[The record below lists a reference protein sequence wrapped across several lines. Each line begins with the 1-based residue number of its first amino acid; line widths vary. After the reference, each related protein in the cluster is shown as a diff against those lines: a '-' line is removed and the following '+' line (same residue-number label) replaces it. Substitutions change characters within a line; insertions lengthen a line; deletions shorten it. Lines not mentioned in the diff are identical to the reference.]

1 MVNIDLA
8 AEPAPSSPS
17 PGGKSPG
24 AAPRPE
30 LTLRAVVLG
39 LILAVVMGAANV
51 YVGLYAGMTVS
62 ASIPA
67 AVMAMLVFRY
77 IFKDQSILEANQVQ
91 TCASAG
97 ESLAAGI
104 IFTMPALIMMG
115 AWTEFHFWTVAGVA
129 FTGGLLGILMMI
141 PMRKVFITESSELP
155 YPEGI
160 ACAAV
165 LEAGE
170 STDNAGAADA
180 AKGLVL
186 GGLLGGLFKVATSF
200 FGLIKPT
207 LEGARGVGDRVF
219 YFGGDISPMLV
230 AVGYIVRLNVSI
242 LLFLGGAI
250 GWLIAI
256 PMFGGMEAWEGTVD
270 AYPWDL
276 WSNKVRYIGVGAMV
290 VGGMSSIWA
299 VRGGLVAAFQHI
311 TGGAKVAAGTAPRER
326 DLPTPVILVLGIGT
340 IAGIGALYYGFTG
353 GNVSITVLLTAVAL
367 VAAFFFTAV
376 ASYIVGL
383 VGNSNSPVSGMTITA
398 VLAAGG
404 LLYLVGYRGPE
415 AAVAT
420 IGVAA
425 VICCVACTSGD
436 VCNDLKTGAI
446 VGASPFR
453 QQIMQIGGVAV
464 ASLVMAPILTLL
476 HNNIEG
482 GIGGANLPAPQAGLF
497 KSLAEGFAG
506 KVELPWNLILIGAVI
521 GVVILVIDAG
531 LKASKFKFRAHLMPI
546 AVGIYL
552 PFSLAPP
559 ILLGG
564 ILSAIVLRG
573 SKSDAESEARS
584 QRGVLF
590 CSGVIAGEALMGVG
604 LAALAAVGVSKVAL
618 LENDSLITGLTWAAV
633 VIAVA
638 LFASRTRSRLES

>member
-207 LEGARGVGDRVF
+207 L
-219 YFGGDISPMLV
+219 
-230 AVGYIVRLNVSI
+230 
-242 LLFLGGAI
+242 
-250 GWLIAI
+250 
-256 PMFGGMEAWEGTVD
+256 
-270 AYPWDL
+270 
-276 WSNKVRYIGVGAMV
+276 
-290 VGGMSSIWA
+290 
-299 VRGGLVAAFQHI
+299 
-311 TGGAKVAAGTAPRER
+311 
-326 DLPTPVILVLGIGT
+326 
-340 IAGIGALYYGFTG
+340 
-353 GNVSITVLLTAVAL
+353 
-367 VAAFFFTAV
+367 
-376 ASYIVGL
+376 
-383 VGNSNSPVSGMTITA
+383 
-398 VLAAGG
+398 
-404 LLYLVGYRGPE
+404 
-415 AAVAT
+415 
-420 IGVAA
+420 
-425 VICCVACTSGD
+425 
-436 VCNDLKTGAI
+436 
-446 VGASPFR
+446 
-453 QQIMQIGGVAV
+453 
-464 ASLVMAPILTLL
+464 
-476 HNNIEG
+476 
-482 GIGGANLPAPQAGLF
+482 
-497 KSLAEGFAG
+497 
-506 KVELPWNLILIGAVI
+506 
-521 GVVILVIDAG
+521 
-531 LKASKFKFRAHLMPI
+531 
-546 AVGIYL
+546 
-552 PFSLAPP
+552 
-559 ILLGG
+559 
-564 ILSAIVLRG
+564 
-573 SKSDAESEARS
+573 
-584 QRGVLF
+584 
-590 CSGVIAGEALMGVG
+590 
-604 LAALAAVGVSKVAL
+604 
-618 LENDSLITGLTWAAV
+618 
-633 VIAVA
+633 
-638 LFASRTRSRLES
+638 